1 MKKRF
6 LFLTTLLLMST
17 SFYAQKEV
25 KTIHR
30 APVSIYTFNSLD
42 KDNFSISSLHKRLKL
57 KSFHFRFVDAHNIDQ
72 IIYPLNFKE
81 IGERALKYVYDDDY
95 ERYQNNSFVK
105 DFIFAN
111 DPTRWRLHCREN
123 STQPQTVNK

>member
-1 MKKRF
+1 MKKRL

-17 SFYAQKEV
+17 SFYAQKVV
-25 KTIHR
+25 KTINK
-30 APVSIYTFNSLD
+30 APASIYTFNSLE

-57 KSFHFRFVDAHNIDQ
+57 KSFQFRFVDAHNIDQ
-72 IIYPLNFKE
+72 IIYPLNFRE
-81 IGERALKYVYDDDY
+81 IGERALKYVYDDY

-105 DFIFAN
+105 DFIFDN

-123 STQPQTVNK
+123 SIQPQTVNK